1 MTQQLS
7 KDSGFTL
14 IELMM
19 VLAILSIL
27 AVVAMMSHRHFA
39 EKARSVEAEVALAEI
54 NRLEIIHHANHGK
67 YSGDITAIGFSMTP
81 TLKYYKVKVMVQL
94 QNGGTSFQ
102 AVAVSLASTTPQQAL
117 VLIPSKE
124 GAVLRT
130 VDPVTVV
137 GLGGRSTESSG
148 TPPSSDQGVGTN
160 QTKLHCKDGGEAT
173 VAQDGLLDM
182 NFCLK

>member
-1 MTQQLS
+1 MTQRLS

-54 NRLEIIHHANHGK
+54 NRLETIYHANHGK
-67 YSGDITAIGFSMTP
+67 YSSDIAAIGFSLTP
-81 TLKYYKVKVMVQL
+81 TLKYYKVLVQL
-94 QNGGTSFQ
+94 QNRGTSFQ
-102 AVAVSLASTTPQQAL
+102 AVAVPLASTPPQQAL
-117 VLIPSKE
+117 ILIASKE

-130 VDPVTVV
+130 VDPVTVG
-137 GLGGRSTESSG
+137 GLGGRSTGSSS
-148 TPPSSDQGVGTN
+148 TPHSLDQGVGTN

>member
-54 NRLEIIHHANHGK
+54 NRL
-67 YSGDITAIGFSMTP
+67 
-81 TLKYYKVKVMVQL
+81 
-94 QNGGTSFQ
+94 
-102 AVAVSLASTTPQQAL
+102 AVSS
-117 VLIPSKE
+117 SKCN
-124 GAVLRT
+124 G
-130 VDPVTVV
+130 
-137 GLGGRSTESSG
+137 
-148 TPPSSDQGVGTN
+148 
-160 QTKLHCKDGGEAT
+160 
-173 VAQDGLLDM
+173 
-182 NFCLK
+182 